1 MSIKAKERRSALDQA
16 LTARASMPPAERP
29 ALAPRQLG
37 PIAEQA
43 NIYAEHVATR
53 AKHYDEAKANGLLLL
68 RLDPKK
74 IRATKFK
81 NRDDRSLLLHDPKFI
96 KLSKSI
102 AAHGQETPI
111 RVRPIKDALPLEF
124 EIVSGHRRHAACL
137 ALDTSTNTG
146 FPIIAI
152 VDAAAGETR
161 DLVLKMYRENA
172 DREDLSPYETGMM
185 FKSWLDAKVFPT
197 HEAIAH
203 ETGQAKQNVSR
214 YVVLANLP
222 DYILG
227 AFRDPR
233 VLSLRWAQ
241 DLSSAVHSRGIEL
254 RALAEDLAKRN
265 PAPSSEAVFA
275 ELVSSA
281 APQRKADGAR
291 ASESIK
297 EGNKVLFEL
306 SAREGRYGIR
316 LGKHVDKRLRKEL
329 QHDLKEWLHS
339 WLKARAPGSTK

>member
-1 MSIKAKERRSALDQA
+1 MNIKAKERRSALDQA
-16 LTARASMPPAERP
+16 LTARASMAPTERP

-53 AKHYDEAKANGLLLL
+53 AKHYDEAKAAGLLLL

-111 RVRPIKDALPLEF
+111 RVRPVKDALPFEF

-137 ALDTSTNTG
+137 ALDTSTNNG
-146 FPIIAI
+146 FPIVAI
-152 VDAAAGETR
+152 VDAAANESR

-185 FKSWLDAKVFPT
+185 FKAWLDAKVFPT
-197 HEAIAH
+197 QETIAT
-203 ETGQAKQNVSR
+203 ETGQTKQNVGKYITIAS
-214 YVVLANLP
+214 LP
-222 DYILG
+222 DYVIA

-233 VLSLRWAQ
+233 VLSLRWCSQLAG
-241 DLSSAVHSRGIEL
+241 ACETRGPEL
-254 RALAEDLAKRN
+254 KALAAELAKRN
-265 PAPSSEAVFA
+265 PAPSPDTVFA
-275 ELVSSA
+275 ELIA
-281 APQRKADGAR
+281 IAPKKKSGSAR

-316 LGKHVDKRLRKEL
+316 LGKHVDKRLRKDL
-329 QHDLKEWLHS
+329 QQDLKEWLHA
-339 WLKARAPGSTK
+339 WLKQRDPGSLK

>member
-1 MSIKAKERRSALDQA
+1 MTIKAKERRALLDQT
-16 LTARASMPPAERP
+16 LTARASLAPAERP
-29 ALAPRQLG
+29 ALAPRRLG
-37 PIAEQA
+37 PIADQA

-68 RLDPKK
+68 RLDPKL

-96 KLSKSI
+96 KLSKSL

-111 RVRPIKDALPLEF
+111 RVRPVKDALPFEF

-137 ALDTSTNTG
+137 ALDVSTNNG

-152 VDAAAGETR
+152 VDGAASETR

-185 FKSWLDAKVFPT
+185 FKAWLDAKVFPT
-197 HEAIAH
+197 QEAISVA
-203 ETGQAKQNVSR
+203 TGQSKQNVGK
-214 YVVLANLP
+214 YLALGNLP
-222 DYILG
+222 DHVKA

-233 VLSLRWAQ
+233 VLSLRWST
-241 DLSSAVHSRGIEL
+241 DLTAASESRGSEL
-254 RALAEDLAKRN
+254 KTLAEELAKRN
-265 PAPSSEAVFA
+265 PAPSPDAVFA
-275 ELVSSA
+275 ELVA
-281 APQRKADGAR
+281 ATPKKKSGSAR

-316 LGKHVDKRLRKEL
+316 LGKHVDKRLRKDL
-329 QHDLKEWLHS
+329 QQDLKEWLHS
-339 WLKARAPGSTK
+339 WLKARAPGTPK

>member
-1 MSIKAKERRSALDQA
+1 MTLKAKERRALLDQT
-16 LTARASMPPAERP
+16 LTARASLAPAERA
-29 ALAPRQLG
+29 ALAPRRLG
-37 PIAEQA
+37 PIADQA

-111 RVRPIKDALPLEF
+111 RVRPVKDALPFEF

-137 ALDTSTNTG
+137 ALDTSTNHG

-185 FKSWLDAKVFPT
+185 FKAWLDAKVFPT
-197 HEAIAH
+197 QEAIAT
-203 ETGQAKQNVSR
+203 ETGQTKQNVGR
-214 YVVLANLP
+214 YFALASLPNFVVS
-222 DYILG
+222 

-233 VLSLRWAQ
+233 VISLRWSSELSGAAQ
-241 DLSSAVHSRGIEL
+241 SRGTEL
-254 RALAEDLAKRN
+254 KPVAEELAKRN
-265 PAPSSEAVFA
+265 PAPSPEVVFA
-275 ELVSSA
+275 ELIATTPKKPSGS
-281 APQRKADGAR
+281 AR

-329 QHDLKEWLHS
+329 QKDLKEWLHG
-339 WLKARAPGSTK
+339 WLKARDTGAGK